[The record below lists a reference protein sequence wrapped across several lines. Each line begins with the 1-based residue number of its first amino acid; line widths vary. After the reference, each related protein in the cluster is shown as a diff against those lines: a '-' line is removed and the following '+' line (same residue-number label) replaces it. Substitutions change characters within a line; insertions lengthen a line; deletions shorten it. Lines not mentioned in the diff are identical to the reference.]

1 MARLPFVFPID
12 RRVLARFDWV
22 IFISTLTIALL
33 GIINLYSAGL
43 STDATSTLFQRQTFW
58 LLIGVI
64 FLLGA
69 CFGNLAYLERYA
81 YILYFVVLVLLVAV
95 LIQGKLISG
104 SKRWLSFGFFNVQPS
119 ELAKIALVIV
129 LAKFFQRKHQ
139 PRGFGLPA
147 LIIPTLLVTLPFI
160 LVFLQPDLGTALTL
174 LLIFLSITLF
184 VRIRLRL
191 LSALVFFSICFLPFS
206 WNLLKDYQKDRIIG
220 FLNPNMDP
228 LGKGYQI
235 IQSKIA
241 IGSGR
246 FFGKGLLQ
254 GTQTQLDFIPEKY
267 TDFVF
272 SVFCEEWGLIGG
284 LILLSL
290 YFLLFSR
297 SIGIVS
303 QAKNSFAVLLGYGIV
318 ALFLWQVMINLGM
331 VLGLLPTVGIPLPLF
346 SYGGSSLVVS
356 FFSLGLLIN
365 IHIQKHIF

>member
-1 MARLPFVFPID
+1 MPRLPFVFPVD
-12 RRVLARFDWV
+12 RRVLARFDWMV
-22 IFISTLTIALL
+22 FLSALAIALL
-33 GIINLYSAGL
+33 GIVNLYSAGL
-43 STDATSTLFQRQTFW
+43 STDATSTLFERQSFW
-58 LLIGVI
+58 LLLGIV
-64 FLLGA
+64 FLFGA
-69 CFGNLAYLERYA
+69 SFINLAYLERYA
-81 YILYFVVLVLLVAV
+81 YVFYCLVLVLLVAV
-95 LIQGKLISG
+95 LVQGRLVSG
-104 SKRWLSFGFFNVQPS
+104 SKRWIYFGFFNLQPS
-119 ELAKIALVIV
+119 ELVKIALVIV
-129 LAKFFQRKHQ
+129 IAKYFQRKHQ
-139 PRGFGLPA
+139 PQGFGVSA
-147 LIIPTLLVTLPFI
+147 LITPGFLVALPFL

-174 LLIFLSITLF
+174 LLIFLSVSLF

-220 FLNPNMDP
+220 FLNPHVDP

-246 FFGKGLLQ
+246 LFGKGLLK

-272 SVFCEEWGLIGG
+272 SVFCEEWGLVGA

-290 YFLLFSR
+290 YFLLFGR
-297 SIGIVS
+297 AITIVS
-303 QAKNSFAVLLGYGIV
+303 QAKNSFAVLLGYGVV
-318 ALFLWQVMINLGM
+318 ALFLWQIMINLGM

>member
-1 MARLPFVFPID
+1 MPGLPFIFPVD
-12 RRVLARFDWV
+12 RRVLSRFDWIV
-22 IFISTLTIALL
+22 LLSSLAISLL
-33 GIINLYSAGL
+33 GIVNLYSAGL
-43 STDATSTLFQRQTFW
+43 STDATSTLFRRQFFW
-58 LLIGVI
+58 LLIGVL
-64 FLLGA
+64 FLFGA
-69 CFGNLAYLERYA
+69 AFINLAYVERYA
-81 YILYFVVLVLLVAV
+81 YIFYCFALLLLIAVLV
-95 LIQGKLISG
+95 QGKLVSG
-104 SKRWLSFGFFNVQPS
+104 SRRWLTFIFFNLQPS

-129 LAKFFQRKHQ
+129 LAKYFQRKHHPQ
-139 PRGFGLPA
+139 GFGVSE
-147 LIIPTLLVTLPFI
+147 LIVPGFLAFFPFL
-160 LVFLQPDLGTALTL
+160 LVFLQPDLGTALII
-174 LLIFLSITLF
+174 LLIFISVVLL

-191 LSALVFFSICFLPFS
+191 LSVLVFFSLCFLPFS

-220 FLNPNMDP
+220 FLNPHIDP

-246 FFGKGLLQ
+246 LFGKGLLR

-272 SVFCEEWGLIGG
+272 SVFCEEWGLIGAV
-284 LILLSL
+284 ILLSL
-290 YFLLFSR
+290 YILLFSHT
-297 SIGIVS
+297 ITVVS
-303 QAKNSFAVLLGYGIV
+303 QARNSFSLLLGYGIIC
-318 ALFLWQVMINLGM
+318 LFLWQVIINLGM